1 MNDSQITE
9 RFFQRLI
16 DKYGMPLGFV
26 ILAVSYMWMLAGES
40 SRSVSKV
47 GLVVVAMLAVNHIV
61 FVLLRPSQRARVIP
75 LELTMVVGAFVYVV
89 VMFWQ
94 ILRPTSS

>member
-1 MNDSQITE
+1 MNASQITE
-9 RFFQRLI
+9 RFFQRPI
-16 DKYGMPLGFV
+16 DKYGMLLGFV